1 MQDRN
6 IIQGSIAAFTAP
18 LVEAW
23 DALLPFLLFAVIL
36 TFTDLRYGL
45 LAAKKRG
52 ENIRKSRAV
61 RRTLNKMVD
70 FICWIAITWCLG
82 HTFTDA
88 LGVPIVTIV
97 VLAII
102 YLIEL
107 SSVVDNY
114 FEYKGIDKKVSLS
127 KLFKKV
133 LGKANIEDVLED
145 TTPKTE

>member
-114 FEYKGIDKKVSLS
+114 FEYKGIDKKVSLG

>member
-114 FEYKGIDKKVSLS
+114 FEYKGIDKKVSLP